1 LSRKRRRGPGP
12 PPPEKTEL
20 HDDRSPDVH
29 LLLAIAA
36 CVSGDP
42 KVAVSAARRAFLENL
57 YLPALLRGERPPKL
71 GLVHGIAE
79 AGPEHARALV
89 ESVKPILGSA
99 PEAAKFLRAIAEA
112 PTVKEER
119 ESFATLARTLLE
131 EADQDRRRR
140 IQGEIEVLRDPKRL
154 ADTSAA
160 VMAEAGIVQTEPPPC
175 DPDEFEV

>member
-1 LSRKRRRGPGP
+1 MSRKRRRGPP
-12 PPPEKTEL
+12 PPLENPEPQ
-20 HDDRSPDVH
+20 DDRSPDVH

-42 KVAVSAARRAFLENL
+42 KVAVAAARRAFLENL

-71 GLVHGIAE
+71 GLVHGIEE
-79 AGPEHARALV
+79 AGPEHGRALV

-99 PEAAKFLRAIAEA
+99 PEAAKFLRAVAES
-112 PTVKEER
+112 PTSKAER
-119 ESFATLARTLLE
+119 ERFAALARTLLE
-131 EADQDRRRR
+131 QPDQDRRRK
-140 IQGEIEVLRDPKRL
+140 IQDEIAVLRDPQRL
-154 ADTSAA
+154 AETSAA

>member
-1 LSRKRRRGPGP
+1 MSRKRRRGPP
-12 PPPEKTEL
+12 PPPEKPEPQ
-20 HDDRSPDVH
+20 DDRSPDVH

-71 GLVHGIAE
+71 GLVHGIEE
-79 AGPEHARALV
+79 AGPEHARVLV
-89 ESVKPILGSA
+89 ESVKPVLGSA
-99 PEAAKFLRAIAEA
+99 PEAAKFLRAVAET
-112 PTVKEER
+112 PTAKAER
-119 ESFATLARTLLE
+119 ERLADLARTLLE
-131 EADQDRRRR
+131 QPDPERRRR
-140 IQGEIEVLRDPKRL
+140 IQSEIAALRDPQRL
-154 ADTSAA
+154 AETSAA